1 MEIKLIKTESELA
14 NLFYETGY
22 DIREKF
28 LDLTGDDIFT
38 GEDMDLLDFI
48 KVMMGAERDLEVSIS
63 DNLIERLHTEGW
75 SLYLEM
81 VRDLKLERIG
91 ISD

>member
-1 MEIKLIKTESELA
+1 MENRLIKTESELA
-14 NLFYETGY
+14 MLFYETGY

-28 LDLTGDDIFT
+28 LNLTGDDIFT

-48 KVMMGAERDLEVSIS
+48 EVMIGAEKDLEISIS
-63 DNLIERLHTEGW
+63 DHLIERLHTEGW

>member
-14 NLFYETGY
+14 KLFYETGY

-28 LDLTGDDIFT
+28 MDLTGDDIFI
-38 GEDMDLLDFI
+38 GENMDLLDFI
-48 KVMMGAERDLEVSIS
+48 ELMMGAERDLEVSIS